1 MPTIFELASKMDEAL
16 KNKAH
21 LLEGDQLDD
30 DQDENKDDSNA
41 TNPDTGGDVGGDIG
55 GSDIGGGDIG
65 GGDIGGGDGAGSNGE
80 GPDTDTEEKIDQM
93 QNNVEAEQNVPKDLV
108 LNDGT
113 STNTSVD
120 SSTQVEP
127 LNQDKKEFLFQFG
140 EGNFD
145 EFSQS
150 AKEYSQSVTS
160 VIHTFVPL
168 CEKALIELFGN
179 SSFYKREMFDA
190 KTSVNGDTTSIDV
203 NLRYKA
209 NAWIGNDIPYAAIQS
224 DKQHIINT
232 ISVVPGITVKQ
243 VNIDSNTGNLDISVN
258 IGGVKEQ
265 QENPANA
272 QMQQQVVN
280 ESKES
285 EYERITE
292 NIENWISAE
301 SSIFEENWD
310 GIAQFLRES
319 GVTDEEDALLLKG
332 CIWKSHIT
340 ELQDGDEIA
349 FLSKV
354 QENLEK
360 CNCTDAEK
368 TAEEI
373 YNKLNN

>member
-30 DQDENKDDSNA
+30 DQDENKDDPNA
-41 TNPDTGGDVGGDIG
+41 ANPDTGGDVGGDIG
-55 GSDIGGGDIG
+55 GS
-65 GGDIGGGDGAGSNGE
+65 DIGGGDGAGSNGE

-127 LNQDKKEFLFQFG
+127 LNQDKKDFLFQFG

-265 QENPANA
+265 QENPANPANPANA

-280 ESKES
+280 ENKES

-319 GVTDEEDALLLKG
+319 GVTDDDDALLLKG

>member
-1 MPTIFELASKMDEAL
+1 MSTIFELASKMDEAL

-30 DQDENKDDSNA
+30 DQDENKDDPNA
-41 TNPDTGGDVGGDIG
+41 VNPDTGGDVGGDIG
-55 GSDIGGGDIG
+55 GGDIG
-65 GGDIGGGDGAGSNGE
+65 SGGDGAGSNGE
-80 GPDTDTEEKIDQM
+80 GPGPDTDTEEEIDQM

-127 LNQDKKEFLFQFG
+127 LNQDKKDFLFQFG

-265 QENPANA
+265 QENPANPANA

-319 GVTDEEDALLLKG
+319 GVTDEDDALLLKG

>member
-1 MPTIFELASKMDEAL
+1 MSTIFELASKMDEAL

-30 DQDENKDDSNA
+30 DQDENKDDPNA
-41 TNPDTGGDVGGDIG
+41 VNPDTGGDVGGDIG
-55 GSDIGGGDIG
+55 GGDIG
-65 GGDIGGGDGAGSNGE
+65 SGGDGAGSNGE
-80 GPDTDTEEKIDQM
+80 GPDTDTEEEIDQM

-113 STNTSVD
+113 TTNTSVD

-127 LNQDKKEFLFQFG
+127 LNQDKKDFLFQFG

-265 QENPANA
+265 QENPANPANPANA

-280 ESKES
+280 ENKES

-319 GVTDEEDALLLKG
+319 GVTDEDDALLLKG

-368 TAEEI
+368 TAEEV

>member
-1 MPTIFELASKMDEAL
+1 MSTIFELASKMDEAL

-30 DQDENKDDSNA
+30 DQDENKDDPNA
-41 TNPDTGGDVGGDIG
+41 ANPDTGGDV

-65 GGDIGGGDGAGSNGE
+65 SGGDGAGSNGE
-80 GPDTDTEEKIDQM
+80 GPDTDTEEEIDQM

-113 STNTSVD
+113 TTNTSVD

-127 LNQDKKEFLFQFG
+127 LNQDKKDFLFQFG

-265 QENPANA
+265 QENPANPANA

-280 ESKES
+280 ENKES

-319 GVTDEEDALLLKG
+319 GVTDDDDALLLKG

>member
-30 DQDENKDDSNA
+30 DQDENKDDPNA
-41 TNPDTGGDVGGDIG
+41 ANPDTGGDVGGDIG
-55 GSDIGGGDIG
+55 GSDIGGG
-65 GGDIGGGDGAGSNGE
+65 GGDSVGSNGE
-80 GPDTDTEEKIDQM
+80 GPDTDTEEEIDQM

-127 LNQDKKEFLFQFG
+127 LNQDKKDFLFQFG

-265 QENPANA
+265 QENPANT

-280 ESKES
+280 ENKES

-319 GVTDEEDALLLKG
+319 GVTDEDDTLLLKG

-360 CNCTDAEK
+360 CNCTDSEK

-373 YNKLNN
+373 YNRLNN

>member
-30 DQDENKDDSNA
+30 DQDENKDDPNA
-41 TNPDTGGDVGGDIG
+41 ANPDTGGDVGGDIG
-55 GSDIGGGDIG
+55 GSDIGGGD
-65 GGDIGGGDGAGSNGE
+65 GAGSNGE
-80 GPDTDTEEKIDQM
+80 GPDTDTEEEIDQM

-127 LNQDKKEFLFQFG
+127 LNQDKKDFLFQFG

-265 QENPANA
+265 QENPANPANPANA

-280 ESKES
+280 ENKES

-319 GVTDEEDALLLKG
+319 GVTDDDDALLLKG